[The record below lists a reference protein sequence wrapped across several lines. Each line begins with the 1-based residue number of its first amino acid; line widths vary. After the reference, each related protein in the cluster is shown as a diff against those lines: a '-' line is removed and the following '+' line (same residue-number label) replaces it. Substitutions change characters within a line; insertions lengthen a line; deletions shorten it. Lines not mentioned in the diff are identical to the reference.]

1 MQKKY
6 SVLGMNCAACSSAVE
21 RAALS
26 CDIVLKAEVNL
37 LANTLTVTLPDSPT
51 DDEPLFDAVKKAGY
65 TLLPYAPP
73 KKEAPKRISF
83 LTVRVIC
90 SFVFLLPLF
99 YLAMGKMLGLPV
111 PEQLAQGR
119 TNAILQMVF
128 LLPIVVLNFG
138 YFKRGFLNLFR
149 GHPNMDSLIAV
160 GTAASLGFSLYNSYL
175 ILFEN
180 DTAVHL
186 YFDGAGMILTLI
198 TLGKFLEARSQKK
211 TGKAIGDLL
220 ALAPEEATVMKGG
233 KWQIIPAEQLC
244 PGDRV
249 LVRPGGRIPADGV
262 ILSGRSCIDQSAMTG
277 ESIPVDV
284 EEGDAIKAG
293 TINLTGVI
301 ELTAEKVAGDTTLSK
316 MIELVEQASAGKAPV
331 GRLADKVAGIFVP
344 VVMTIALVAGAV
356 WLFATKDFAKALEVA
371 VSVLVIAC
379 PCSLGLATP
388 AAIMAGTGKGAEK
401 GVLFRSAAALENCG
415 KVDTVVFDKTGTLT
429 KGHPEATDLLPL
441 TGSERDLL
449 TLAAAL
455 ERGSE
460 HPIAKAILERAE
472 KEGLSLPPCT
482 DFEALP
488 GKGVSGT
495 IDGKRYFAYSE
506 KQLEKECP
514 HISLPA
520 ELLLA
525 LKGKTAVFLLEEDRL
540 LGAIGLYDQ
549 PKEDSVAAIK
559 GLKERGLYCI
569 MLSGDRKE
577 TAELTGESLGI
588 DRVISEVLPEEKEQQ
603 IAALQKEGRKVAM
616 VGDGINDAPA
626 LATSDMGIAMGSGTD
641 IAIESADVVLM
652 NDSVT
657 GVYNA
662 IALSRQTMRI
672 IKQNLFFAFFYN
684 SIGITLAI
692 AGLANPMIGAA
703 AMSLS
708 SFCVLSNALR
718 LRHFKGKKR
727 DLKKPAPAKPVQ
739 KEESCKDGCP
749 TNLEKQK
756 TNNTKENNE
765 MEKIIGIEGMMCPK
779 CVAHVKSALEK
790 VEGVTSVTV
799 SLEKK
804 NAVVTGTADPE
815 ALKKAVTD
823 GGYEVT
829 SIK

>member
-73 KKEAPKRISF
+73 KKEASKRISF

-90 SFVFLLPLF
+90 SFVFLVPLF

-111 PEQLAQGR
+111 PDPLAEGR

-138 YFKRGFLNLFR
+138 YFKRGFSNLFR

-160 GTAASLGFSLYNSYL
+160 GTTASLGFSLYHSYL

-180 DTAVHL
+180 ESALHL
-186 YFDGAGMILTLI
+186 YIDGAGMILTLI
-198 TLGKFLEARSQKK
+198 TLGKFLEARSKKK

-301 ELTAEKVAGDTTLSK
+301 ELNAERVAGDTTLSK

-441 TGSERDLL
+441 AGSERDLL

-460 HPIAKAILERAE
+460 HPIAKAILE
-472 KEGLSLPPCT
+472 
-482 DFEALP
+482 
-488 GKGVSGT
+488 
-495 IDGKRYFAYSE
+495 
-506 KQLEKECP
+506 
-514 HISLPA
+514 
-520 ELLLA
+520 
-525 LKGKTAVFLLEEDRL
+525 
-540 LGAIGLYDQ
+540 
-549 PKEDSVAAIK
+549 
-559 GLKERGLYCI
+559 
-569 MLSGDRKE
+569 
-577 TAELTGESLGI
+577 
-588 DRVISEVLPEEKEQQ
+588 
-603 IAALQKEGRKVAM
+603 
-616 VGDGINDAPA
+616 
-626 LATSDMGIAMGSGTD
+626 
-641 IAIESADVVLM
+641 
-652 NDSVT
+652 
-657 GVYNA
+657 
-662 IALSRQTMRI
+662 
-672 IKQNLFFAFFYN
+672 
-684 SIGITLAI
+684 
-692 AGLANPMIGAA
+692 
-703 AMSLS
+703 
-708 SFCVLSNALR
+708 
-718 LRHFKGKKR
+718 
-727 DLKKPAPAKPVQ
+727 
-739 KEESCKDGCP
+739 
-749 TNLEKQK
+749 
-756 TNNTKENNE
+756 
-765 MEKIIGIEGMMCPK
+765 
-779 CVAHVKSALEK
+779 
-790 VEGVTSVTV
+790 
-799 SLEKK
+799 
-804 NAVVTGTADPE
+804 
-815 ALKKAVTD
+815 
-823 GGYEVT
+823 
-829 SIK
+829 